1 MNSIKVKKDKVDELS
16 NNTYNIQTTN
26 INRKNKNN

>member
-16 NNTYNIQTTN
+16 NNTYNIQIMN
-26 INRKNKNN
+26 INRKNKNH